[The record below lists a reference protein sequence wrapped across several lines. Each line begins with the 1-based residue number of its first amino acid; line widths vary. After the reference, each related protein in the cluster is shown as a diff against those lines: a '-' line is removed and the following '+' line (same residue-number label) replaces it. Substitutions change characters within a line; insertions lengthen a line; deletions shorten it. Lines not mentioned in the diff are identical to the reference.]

1 MSTTTSLADTLTR
14 EREAL
19 LGTIAWLSDA
29 ALDQKGA
36 VGEWSIKDVLAH
48 LATRERLVLQTLRE
62 RLTAANEN
70 PVNHEHEPTRAAT
83 SPTEQVLELERVRSD
98 LLHLLADLGE
108 EALAQARPWPG
119 WEGTVAEYVLAKV
132 CDHEREHHH
141 AIREAVARLAP
152 SAEYWP
158 GVRASRELA
167 IAGIGS
173 DEAD

>member
-36 VGEWSIKDVLAH
+36 VGERSIKDVLAH
-48 LATRERLVLQTLRE
+48 LATWERLALQTLRE
-62 RLTAANEN
+62 RLTAAHDTL
-70 PVNHEHEPTRAAT
+70 PNHEQGPTRAAT
-83 SPTEQVLELERVRSD
+83 SPTEQVLEMERVRSD
-98 LLHLLADLGE
+98 LLRLVADMDE
-108 EALAQARPWPG
+108 DMLAQARPWPG
-119 WEGTVAEYVLAKV
+119 WEGTVAEYILAKV

-141 AIREAVARLAP
+141 AIRETVARLAP

-167 IAGIGS
+167 IARTGT
-173 DEAD
+173 DAAD